1 MKTKYLLSVLLLALA
16 LPAAADF
23 RTVAEAYEIELSNL
37 RLPQYEAGTIAYRT
51 CDACEY
57 QTTRVST
64 DTRWILNGR
73 AMSLVNFRQGIAEI
87 KDRNNRYV
95 TVLHHLEDD
104 RVTRVQITI
113 R

>member
-16 LPAAADF
+16 LPVAAEF

-37 RLPQYEAGTIAYRT
+37 RLPQNAAGTIAYKT
-51 CDACEY
+51 CDSCEY

-64 DTRWILNGR
+64 DTRWILNGQS
-73 AMSLVNFRQGIAEI
+73 MSLVKFRQGVAQI
-87 KDRNNRYV
+87 KDRKKRYV
-95 TVLHHLEDD
+95 TVLHHLEND
-104 RVTRVQITI
+104 RVTKVQLTI

>member
-23 RTVAEAYEIELSNL
+23 RTVAEAYEIELGNL
-37 RLPQYEAGTIAYRT
+37 RLPQNAAGTIAYRT
-51 CDACEY
+51 CDACAY

-73 AMSLVNFRQGIAEI
+73 DISLVKFRQGIAEI

>member
-16 LPAAADF
+16 LPAAAEF

-37 RLPQYEAGTIAYRT
+37 RLPQNAAGTIAYKT
-51 CDACEY
+51 CDSCEY

-64 DTRWILNGR
+64 DTRWILNGQ
-73 AMSLVNFRQGIAEI
+73 AMSLVKFRQGVAQI
-87 KDRNNRYV
+87 KDRKKRFV
-95 TVLHHLEDD
+95 TVLHHLEND
-104 RVTRVQITI
+104 RVTKVQLTI

>member
-1 MKTKYLLSVLLLALA
+1 MKSKYLLGVLLLALA
-16 LPAAADF
+16 LPAAAEF

-37 RLPQYEAGTIAYRT
+37 RLPQNAAGTIAYKT

-57 QTTRVST
+57 QTTRVSA

-73 AMSLVNFRQGIAEI
+73 SMSLVKFRKGVAGI
-87 KDRNNRYV
+87 KDRKNRYV
-95 TVLHHLEDD
+95 TVLHHLADN
-104 RVTRVQITI
+104 RVTKVALTI